1 MGARD
6 FNLTME
12 IIDTPLAG
20 LKLLQPRV
28 YSDARGH
35 FLELHNRRDLKNAGF
50 SAMFVQDNLSFSRR
64 GVLRGLHYQY
74 PAWQGKLVSVI
85 SGEIFDVVVD
95 IRRDSPTF
103 GQWYGIALSAD
114 QATQLYVPPGFAHG
128 FCVTSE
134 SAHVLYKVTDY
145 YQPAHEHT
153 LMWNDPAVGI
163 QWPLLEPLLS
173 AKDIQGKPLRGLV
186 LPA

>member
-1 MGARD
+1 
-6 FNLTME
+6 ME

-20 LKLLQPRV
+20 LKLLQPKV
-28 YSDARGH
+28 YNDTRGY
-35 FLELHNRRDLKNAGF
+35 FLELYNRRDLKDAGF
-50 SAMFVQDNLSFSRR
+50 SEMFVQDNVSFSQR

-74 PAWQGKLVSVI
+74 PNWQGKLVSVL
-85 SGEIFDVVVD
+85 SGEIFDAVVD

-103 GQWYGIALSAD
+103 GLWYGTVLSAD
-114 QATQLYVPPGFAHG
+114 KATQLYVPPGFAHG

-134 SAHVLYKVTDY
+134 SAHVIYKVTDY

-153 LMWNDPAVGI
+153 LMWNDPVVGI
-163 QWPLLEPLLS
+163 QWPLQKPLLS
-173 AKDIQGKPLRGLV
+173 PKDMQGQPLQALV

>member
-1 MGARD
+1 
-6 FNLTME
+6 ME

-20 LKLLQPRV
+20 LKLLQPKV
-28 YSDARGH
+28 YSDTRGY
-35 FLELHNRRDLKNAGF
+35 FLELHNRSVLKDAGF
-50 SAMFVQDNLSFSRR
+50 SETFVQDNVSFSYR

-85 SGEIFDVVVD
+85 AGEIFDAVVD

-103 GQWYGIALSAD
+103 GQWYATVLSVH

-153 LMWNDPAVGI
+153 LIWNDPTVAI
-163 QWPLLEPLLS
+163 EWPLLEPLLS
-173 AKDIQGKPLRGLV
+173 AKDQQGRPFAELV

>member
-1 MGARD
+1 
-6 FNLTME
+6 ME

-20 LKLLQPRV
+20 LKLLQPKV
-28 YSDARGH
+28 YSDTRGY
-35 FLELHNRRDLKNAGF
+35 FLELHNRRDLKDSGF
-50 SAMFVQDNLSFSRR
+50 SEMFVQDNVSFSHR

-74 PAWQGKLVSVI
+74 PTWQGKLVSVL
-85 SGEIFDVVVD
+85 SGEIFDAVVD

-103 GQWYGIALSAD
+103 GLWYGTVLSAD
-114 QATQLYVPPGFAHG
+114 KATQLYVPPGFAHG
-128 FCVTSE
+128 FCVISE

-163 QWPLLEPLLS
+163 HWPLQKPLLS
-173 AKDIQGKPLRGLV
+173 AKDAQGKPLQALV